1 MHFTALFELDLTI
14 LVDKNT
20 NSKESPLGG
29 SAPLAG
35 PATAGKK
42 RGQVE
47 SEKPEAMEQGNY
59 LARRHEGTKG
69 KPESANEC
77 GVSAFIH

>member
-1 MHFTALFELDLTI
+1 MTFKSAFTVIFEPDLTI
-14 LVDKNT
+14 PVDKNT

-35 PATAGKK
+35 PATAGKT

-47 SEKPEAMEQGNY
+47 SKNQGTMKTGN
-59 LARRHEGTKG
+59 
-69 KPESANEC
+69 
-77 GVSAFIH
+77 V